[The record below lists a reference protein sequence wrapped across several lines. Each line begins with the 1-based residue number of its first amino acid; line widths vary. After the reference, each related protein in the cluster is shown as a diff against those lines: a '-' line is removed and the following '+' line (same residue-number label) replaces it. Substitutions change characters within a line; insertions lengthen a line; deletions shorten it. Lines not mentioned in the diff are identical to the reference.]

1 MLLVKHKKHYVELT
15 WNNKDREE
23 RSQAKGGVVFKV
35 GKGEYRGVLKGLEGL
50 TGLTAVNVDE
60 ASRGGTSDP

>member
-1 MLLVKHKKHYVELT
+1 MITFGIGAILLLVKHKKHYVGLT

-35 GKGEYRGVLKGLEGL
+35 GKG
-50 TGLTAVNVDE
+50 
-60 ASRGGTSDP
+60 

>member
-1 MLLVKHKKHYVELT
+1 MKTVLDVQNLSVDFRQDGEVTHAV
-15 WNNKDREE
+15 R
-23 RSQAKGGVVFKV
+23 GVSFKV